1 MDLDELLNEIQ
12 SASVNPIS
20 SPTNN
25 GSAIV
30 IVNQKRVSKIALPKS
45 TLIEQVNTYQNEMGR
60 NLARDASLYNS
71 GGGGLYSN

>member
-25 GSAIV
+25 GSAIA
-30 IVNQKRVSKIALPKS
+30 IVNQKRLSKVALPKS
-45 TLIEQVNTYQNEMGR
+45 TLVEQANIYQNEMGR
-60 NLARDASLYNS
+60 NLVRDASLYNT
-71 GGGGLYSN
+71 GGGLYSN